1 VQNLLEMTRLEAG
14 ALVPRTAWHSVEEV
28 VGAALGRFGKSLA
41 ERPVT
46 TRIPAELPL
55 VPMDD
60 VLIEQV
66 LINLIDNAIKYTPP
80 GTPIELSAEDTDG
93 AVMVEVADRGPG
105 LPPGQER
112 LIFEKFHRTDPA
124 PAARGAGLGLAIC
137 RGIVRAH
144 GGRIWAE
151 NRPGGGVAMRFA
163 LPVKDAPPALAEPLK
178 PSESDGA

>member
-1 VQNLLEMTRLEAG
+1 
-14 ALVPRTAWHSVEEV
+14 
-28 VGAALGRFGKSLA
+28 
-41 ERPVT
+41 VT

-80 GTPIELSAEDTDG
+80 GSPIEVSAEEVGGT
-93 AVMVEVADRGPG
+93 VMVEVADRGPG
-105 LPPGQER
+105 LPPGEER

-124 PAARGAGLGLAIC
+124 PSVRGAGLGLAIC
-137 RGIVRAH
+137 QGIIQAH

-151 NRPGGGVAMRFA
+151 NRAGGGVALRFS
-163 LPVKDAPPALAEPLK
+163 LPLK
-178 PSESDGA
+178 DLPPRLGDPPTLSGPHGA